1 MSITKVIIVLL
12 LFTILFNLGSGLF
25 HLIKDEP
32 GSTGVVKSLT
42 WRMGLSIALFLLI
55 MLAGWLGLI
64 TPHGV

>member
-1 MSITKVIIVLL
+1 MSITKAVIVLL
-12 LFTILFNLGSGLF
+12 LLTILFNLGSGLF

-32 GSTGVVKSLT
+32 GSEGVVKSLT